1 MTGCPQMLSIIKKY
15 DTWDT
20 LAIWPPFGLLDFAV
34 EFEEGVANLFG
45 TSYLRS
51 HYCERG
57 PLRQN
62 MKTAILE
69 HYDQA
74 RRTAWPLSFIYGMCK
89 VMEYT
94 HIYLYTY
101 TCMCTLFIC
110 IYLLRWY
117 KLHLCLIL
125 WLQQRKKDVKSIM
138 TVTCDLNHSWKIQV
152 NAVILIMPRNTHVPW
167 SKVAILGMAIPPL
180 IGILIMGI

>member
-1 MTGCPQMLSIIKKY
+1 MHVHMPFHLTVSAMTGCPQMLSIIKKY

-62 MKTAILE
+62 MKQQSWNIMTTLDELHGHFHSYMACVKS
-69 HYDQA
+69 
-74 RRTAWPLSFIYGMCK
+74 WN
-89 VMEYT
+89 T
-94 HIYLYTY
+94 HIYIYLSIYIYTY
-101 TCMCTLFIC
+101 MCTLFIC
-110 IYLLRWY
+110 V
-117 KLHLCLIL
+117 C
-125 WLQQRKKDVKSIM
+125 
-138 TVTCDLNHSWKIQV
+138 
-152 NAVILIMPRNTHVPW
+152 
-167 SKVAILGMAIPPL
+167 
-180 IGILIMGI
+180 